1 MLASVIVD
9 DEPYCCEVLSAS
21 LEKYCREVTVVAICH
36 SGMEAIK
43 AINEHKPALVFLDVE
58 MPKMNGFEMLEQL
71 PSINFHLVFTTS
83 YDQYALKAFRFSA
96 IDYLLKPIDQEE
108 LQKSVQKVLQHSQAP
123 LPQQLEILMRK
134 IHQPTALINKIALPT
149 MDGLQMILVDLIISC
164 ESDDNYTIL
173 KLKDKRK
180 IVVSCTLKEIEE
192 ILEDHS
198 FIRVHRSYLVNLN
211 EIEKY
216 LKGEGGYLVMTDG
229 STIDVSRTRKETL
242 LKKLLPYKE

>member
-1 MLASVIVD
+1 MIRAIIID
-9 DEPYCCEVLSAS
+9 DEPYCCEVL
-21 LEKYCREVTVVAICH
+21 VALLQDCCPDVKIVAVCQN
-36 SGMEAIK
+36 GMDGLSSIRQQT
-43 AINEHKPALVFLDVE
+43 PDLVFLDVE

-134 IHQPTALINKIALPT
+134 IHLPTALINKIALPT

-173 KLKDKRK
+173 KLKDRRK

>member
-1 MLASVIVD
+1 MMRAIIID
-9 DEPYCCEVLSAS
+9 DEPYCCEVLAA
-21 LEKYCREVTVVAICH
+21 LLNDCRPGVNIVAVCNNGMDGLSSIRQH
-36 SGMEAIK
+36 S
-43 AINEHKPALVFLDVE
+43 PDLVFLDVE

-71 PSINFHLVFTTS
+71 PSINFHLIFTTS

-108 LQKSVQKVLQHSQAP
+108 LQKAIQKVSQHSQAP

-134 IHQPTALINKIALPT
+134 IQQPTASVSKIALPT
-149 MDGLQMILVDLIISC
+149 MEGLQMILVDLIISC